1 MQLPNLQ
8 FWREV
13 LLAVFLA
20 IMSAFVAMSPPFD
33 HFGGISLALIAGML
47 TKALFWKPSS
57 GSDGL
62 AFAGKT
68 LLRIGI
74 VLLGLRLN
82 FAILA
87 HSGTQVVVFDL
98 LMIILGITLIMFVL
112 RRGGFE
118 LNLAIL
124 AAVGSA
130 RADAVWAKAPIPSLV
145 RGRISVNGLAGDPR
159 WLSSARRPQCS
170 QRHNESTHPTD
181 QPANRRFHGGDWS
194 PGRLYPPAETWSE
207 ADAYRRHRVVA
218 AIRGDLCAL
227 FDLEMTGFAHL
238 SCFVREAF

>member
-13 LLAVFLA
+13 LLALFLA
-20 IMSAFVAMSPPFD
+20 IISAFAAAVPQFD

-47 TKALFWKPSS
+47 TKALFWKPNS

-82 FAILA
+82 FTVLA

-98 LMIILGITLIMFVL
+98 LMVILGITLIMFVL
-112 RRGGFE
+112 RRDPSKQRKFRLSHCGLYVDRHHRNILGNPVAEYRWSSSREVWNFGRS
-118 LNLAIL
+118 NLA
-124 AAVGSA
+124 
-130 RADAVWAKAPIPSLV
+130 
-145 RGRISVNGLAGDPR
+145 
-159 WLSSARRPQCS
+159 
-170 QRHNESTHPTD
+170 
-181 QPANRRFHGGDWS
+181 
-194 PGRLYPPAETWSE
+194 
-207 ADAYRRHRVVA
+207 
-218 AIRGDLCAL
+218 
-227 FDLEMTGFAHL
+227 
-238 SCFVREAF
+238 

>member
-1 MQLPNLQ
+1 MVQTGGVGKYNRRAHRPKAPRFSPYRNGQDHADRSFRPRRPSRKDDRCLFVLLRSPREQSEIEIVWIHRIPSGGARSGLAVCDMSISAILSLSSQLIIQVFAVGLPSFMQLPNLQ

-20 IMSAFVAMSPPFD
+20 IISAFVAMFPPFD

-82 FAILA
+82 LAIVA

-112 RRGGFE
+112 RRLGFE
-118 LNLAIL
+118 TNLAIL
-124 AAVGSA
+124 AAVGSS
-130 RADAVWAKAPIPSLV
+130 I
-145 RGRISVNGLAGDPR
+145 
-159 WLSSARRPQCS
+159 
-170 QRHNESTHPTD
+170 
-181 QPANRRFHGGDWS
+181 F
-194 PGRLYPPAETWSE
+194 
-207 ADAYRRHRVVA
+207 
-218 AIRGDLCAL
+218 
-227 FDLEMTGFAHL
+227 
-238 SCFVREAF
+238 